1 MRSDIVVVGS
11 LNADLVTRLDRFPAP
26 GQTVAAL
33 DFAVYAGGK
42 GANQAYAAAR
52 LGGKV
57 SMVGCLGQDAYG
69 ELLAQSLRDV
79 GVNLSGVTREADA
92 PTGVALI
99 ALDASGENQIVVVA
113 GANARLDPA
122 RLEASESS
130 LAAAAVVLLQ
140 LEVPLATVTAAARMA
155 HTGGAV
161 VILDPSPAQP
171 LPRELLACVDYLTPN
186 QSELQALAG
195 RAAGSQ
201 VDRAARDLA
210 SGFGFKVIV
219 KMGEAG
225 ALLVDGERQDVWPS
239 VRVAAVDTTGAG
251 DAFTAGLIMALAQG
265 GGPQRAARLAAAAA
279 AATVGH
285 PGGRP
290 SLTPKAVQ
298 DQLTLLAESTA

>member
-1 MRSDIVVVGS
+1 MRSEIVVVGS

-33 DFAVYAGGK
+33 DFAVHAGGK

-52 LGGKV
+52 LEGKV

-79 GVNLSGVTREADA
+79 GVNLSGVTREPDA
-92 PTGVALI
+92 PTGLALI
-99 ALDASGENQIVVVA
+99 ALDASGENQIVIVA

-122 RLEASESS
+122 RLEVSESR

-140 LEVPLATVTAAARMA
+140 LEVPLATVVAAARIA
-155 HTGGAV
+155 HAGGAI

-171 LPRELLACVDYLTPN
+171 LPLELLACVDYLTPN
-186 QSELQALAG
+186 QSELQTLAG

-210 SGFGFKVIV
+210 SGIGLKVIV

-225 ALLVDGERQDVWPS
+225 ALLVDGDRLDVWPS

-251 DAFTAGLIMALAQG
+251 DAFNAALAVALSEGRSLADAGRWAVTAGALSVSRAGAQ
-265 GGPQRAARLAAAAA
+265 
-279 AATVGH
+279 
-285 PGGRP
+285 P
-290 SLTPKAVQ
+290 SMPTREEVEKILGQ
-298 DQLTLLAESTA
+298 

>member
-69 ELLAQSLRDV
+69 ELLAKSLRDV
-79 GVNLSGVTREADA
+79 GVNLSGVTREAEA

-140 LEVPLATVTAAARMA
+140 LEVPLATVTAAARIA
-155 HTGGAV
+155 HTGGAI

-186 QSELQALAG
+186 QSELQTLAG
-195 RAAGSQ
+195 RAAGGQ

-225 ALLVDGERQDVWPS
+225 ALLVDGDREDVWPS

-251 DAFTAGLIMALAQG
+251 DAFNAALAVALSEGRSLADAGRWAVTAGALCVSRAGAQ
-265 GGPQRAARLAAAAA
+265 
-279 AATVGH
+279 
-285 PGGRP
+285 P
-290 SLTPKAVQ
+290 SMPTREEVEKA
-298 DQLTLLAESTA
+298 LGW

>member
-69 ELLAQSLRDV
+69 ELLAKSLRDV

-92 PTGVALI
+92 STGVALI

-155 HTGGAV
+155 HTAGAI

-186 QSELQALAG
+186 QSELQTLTG
-195 RAAGSQ
+195 RAVGSQ

-225 ALLVDGERQDVWPS
+225 ALLVDGDRQDVWPS

-251 DAFTAGLIMALAQG
+251 DAFNAALAVALSEGRSLADAGRWAVTAGALCVSRAGAQ
-265 GGPQRAARLAAAAA
+265 PSMPTREEVEKTL
-279 AATVGH
+279 
-285 PGGRP
+285 GR
-290 SLTPKAVQ
+290 
-298 DQLTLLAESTA
+298 

>member
-69 ELLAQSLRDV
+69 ELLARSLRDV

-113 GANARLDPA
+113 GANARLDPS

-155 HTGGAV
+155 HTAGAI

-195 RAAGSQ
+195 RAAGGQ

-225 ALLVDGERQDVWPS
+225 ALLVDGDHEDVWPS

-251 DAFTAGLIMALAQG
+251 DAFNAALAVALSEGRSLADAGRWAVTAGALCVSRAGAQ
-265 GGPQRAARLAAAAA
+265 PSMPTREEVEKTL
-279 AATVGH
+279 
-285 PGGRP
+285 GR
-290 SLTPKAVQ
+290 
-298 DQLTLLAESTA
+298 

>member
-33 DFAVYAGGK
+33 DFAVHPGGK

-52 LGGKV
+52 LGGKL

-92 PTGVALI
+92 PTGMALI
-99 ALDASGENQIVVVA
+99 AVDASGENQIVVVA
-113 GANARLDPA
+113 GANARLDPK
-122 RLEASESS
+122 RLEVSESS
-130 LAAAAVVLLQ
+130 LTTAAVVLLQ
-140 LEVPLATVTAAARMA
+140 LEVPLATVVAAARIA
-155 HTGGAV
+155 HAGGAI

-186 QSELQALAG
+186 QSELQTLTG
-195 RAAGSQ
+195 RAVGSQ

-210 SGFGFKVIV
+210 SGTSFKVIV

-225 ALLVDGERQDVWPS
+225 ALLVDGDRQDVWLS

-251 DAFTAGLIMALAQG
+251 DAFNAALAVALSEGRSLADAGRWAVTAGALSVSRAGAQ
-265 GGPQRAARLAAAAA
+265 
-279 AATVGH
+279 
-285 PGGRP
+285 P
-290 SLTPKAVQ
+290 SMPTREEVEK
-298 DQLTLLAESTA
+298 TLGQ

>member
-69 ELLAQSLRDV
+69 ELLARSLRDV

-155 HTGGAV
+155 HTAGAI

-186 QSELQALAG
+186 QSELQTLAG
-195 RAAGSQ
+195 GAAGRE

-225 ALLVDGERQDVWPS
+225 ALLVDGDRQDVWPP

-251 DAFTAGLIMALAQG
+251 DAFNATLAVALSEGRSLADAGRWAVTAGALCVSRAGAQ
-265 GGPQRAARLAAAAA
+265 PSMPTREEVEKTL
-279 AATVGH
+279 
-285 PGGRP
+285 GR
-290 SLTPKAVQ
+290 
-298 DQLTLLAESTA
+298 

>member
-26 GQTVAAL
+26 GQTVSAL

-122 RLEASESS
+122 RLETSASS

-140 LEVPLATVTAAARMA
+140 LEVPLATVTAAARIA
-155 HTGGAV
+155 HAGGAI

-186 QSELQALAG
+186 QSELQTLTG

-225 ALLVDGERQDVWPS
+225 ALLVDGDRQDVWPS

-251 DAFTAGLIMALAQG
+251 DAFNAALAVALSEGRSLADAGRWAVTAGALCVSRAGAQ
-265 GGPQRAARLAAAAA
+265 
-279 AATVGH
+279 
-285 PGGRP
+285 P
-290 SLTPKAVQ
+290 SMPTREEVEK
-298 DQLTLLAESTA
+298 TLGW

>member
-69 ELLAQSLRDV
+69 ELLARSLRDV

-122 RLEASESS
+122 RLQASEST

-155 HTGGAV
+155 HTAGAI

-186 QSELQALAG
+186 QSELQTLAG
-195 RAAGSQ
+195 GAAGRE

-225 ALLVDGERQDVWPS
+225 ALLVDGDHEDVWPS

-251 DAFTAGLIMALAQG
+251 DAFNAALAVALSEGRSLADAGRWAVTAGALCVSRAGAQ
-265 GGPQRAARLAAAAA
+265 PSMPTREEVEKTL
-279 AATVGH
+279 
-285 PGGRP
+285 GR
-290 SLTPKAVQ
+290 
-298 DQLTLLAESTA
+298 